1 MNFREYFYA
10 VSENKQLSDKIY
22 FNTGILND
30 LQKQKILEITNG
42 DHLTKFICDIVAEE
56 ELVGEYTFSQ
66 LQNIYNFAKTYNKQV
81 FPILGLLDFSKI
93 PKEKLSET
101 IRALEIRDK
110 ILGYLKSFPSIAK
123 RNLKDD
129 IRSERSLVSL
139 HNLENTIEYIL
150 LTLSQLD
157 NRDSRTRNK
166 LLNKIFS
173 SNISTFNDVLN
184 VIEDKSSLIGG
195 KKITKSGITKMVN
208 EINND
213 YEMLIVYKSD
223 DAWVVRVGS
232 QNSIK
237 KIGCNSLWCFTYG
250 DALRHNDMFSKYSHN
265 DYVYVIID
273 WKAEQGEYLDENLMI
288 VVIEPLPDKEEY
300 YSDMVAGHGD
310 YGQTAYSLL
319 NEPID
324 VFSHLERLHIPLDI
338 FTFED

>member
-1 MNFREYFYA
+1 MNFRRYFYSI
-10 VSENKQLSDKIY
+10 SENKQLSDKIY
-22 FNTGILND
+22 FNTGILNE

-56 ELVGEYTFSQ
+56 EIVGEYSISQ

-81 FPILGLLDFSKI
+81 FPILGLSDFSKI

-101 IRALEIRDK
+101 IRALENRDT
-110 ILGYLKSFPSIAK
+110 IIDYLKRFPSIAK
-123 RNLKDD
+123 RNLRDD
-129 IRSERSLVSL
+129 IRAERMPKSFL
-139 HNLENTIEYIL
+139 NLKYKIEYIL
-150 LTLSQLD
+150 LLLSQLN

-173 SNISTFNDVLN
+173 SNIGTFDDVLN

-195 KKITKSGITKMVN
+195 KKITKNGIAKMVD

-213 YEMLIVYKSD
+213 YEMMIVYKSD

-232 QNSIK
+232 QTSIK

-250 DALRHNDMFSKYSHN
+250 DALRHGDMFSKYSHN

-273 WKAEQGEYLDENLMI
+273 WKAEQGEYLDENLMV

-300 YSDMVAGHGD
+300 YSDMEAGHGD

-324 VFSHLERLHIPLDI
+324 VFHHLERLHIPLDI